1 MPSPQKYEYFRR
13 NLTIK
18 PGLHIIRLF
27 VTSHAYRICF
37 EPCELRPSQR
47 TPDFIFIYISNVLL
61 LQFHKVSLL
70 RMNWRTFLADTTRRA
85 VSLRYQAC
93 CLWALAGH
101 LQSCSLQG
109 TCHCSVSSIRQTAR
123 AWDEFTGSLQRAR
136 RLGVGLFTG
145 VVCGAYESSLV
156 VWRGIAVIEVY
167 AKCGFDS
174 IPEIFYC
181 LTDLL
186 LLFCAY
192 WRTGP
197 VAVIVGLLAEVG
209 RQTNE

>member
-145 VVCGAYESSLV
+145 VVCGAYESSLFEEV
-156 VWRGIAVIEVY
+156 LLWSKCTQNADSTPFQRYFIVWQI
-167 AKCGFDS
+167 
-174 IPEIFYC
+174 YC
-181 LTDLL
+181 YCFVLIDVLDLL
-186 LLFCAY
+186 LL
-192 WRTGP
+192 
-197 VAVIVGLLAEVG
+197 LLDSWQ
-209 RQTNE
+209 R